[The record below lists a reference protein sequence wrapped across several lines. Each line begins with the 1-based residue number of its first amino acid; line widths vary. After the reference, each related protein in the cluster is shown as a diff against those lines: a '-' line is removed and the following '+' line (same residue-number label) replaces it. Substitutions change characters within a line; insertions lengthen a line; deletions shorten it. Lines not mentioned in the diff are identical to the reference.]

1 MNPKPYRQPIADRDN
16 DALAGWSRW
25 LADCRVDEAVAARAR
40 QRSLEQQAAQES
52 SITGVLLDLGERGRP
67 VTVKT
72 AGGRCCH
79 GRIAAVGADFVVVCD
94 DNDDQLLIPT
104 ASIATISTSPAQR
117 RVTGARL
124 RPSAV
129 LADMVHEL
137 AADHAQVE
145 VMVVDER
152 VSGLLKT
159 AGADV
164 IAVAVDQPLDD
175 RVHVA
180 TAAIDHLVVLAR

>member
-1 MNPKPYRQPIADRDN
+1 MNPKLYRRPIAQRDS
-16 DALAGWSRW
+16 DVLADWSRW

-40 QRSLEQQAAQES
+40 QRSLEQQACQES
-52 SITGVLLDLGERGRP
+52 TITGVLLDLGERGRP

-79 GRIAAVGADFVVVCD
+79 GRIAAVGADFVLVCD
-94 DNDDQLLIPT
+94 DNDDRLLIPT
-104 ASIATISTSPAQR
+104 ASIATISTSAAQR

-124 RPSAV
+124 RPSVV
-129 LADMVHEL
+129 LAEVIHDL
-137 AADHAQVE
+137 AADQARIKVTVAGE
-145 VMVVDER
+145 C
-152 VSGLLKT
+152 VSGLLTT

-164 IAVAVDQPLDD
+164 IAVAVDQPQEDHL
-175 RVHVA
+175 HVA

>member
-1 MNPKPYRQPIADRDN
+1 MKNKLYRQPIADQHN
-16 DALAGWSRW
+16 DPLADWSRW

-40 QRSLEQQAAQES
+40 QRSLEHQAAQES
-52 SITGVLLDLGERGRP
+52 TITGVLLDLGERGRP

-79 GRIAAVGADFVVVCD
+79 GRIAAVGADFVLVCD
-94 DNDDQLLIPT
+94 DNDDLILIP
-104 ASIATISTSPAQR
+104 ASSIATINTSPAQH

-129 LADMVHEL
+129 LAEVLHEL
-137 AADHAQVE
+137 AADQAQIE
-145 VMVVDER
+145 VIVADER
-152 VSGLLKT
+152 VSGLLTT

-164 IAVAVDQPLDD
+164 IAVAVDQPRDD
-175 RVHVA
+175 QVHVA
-180 TAAIDHLVVLAR
+180 TAAIDHVVVLAR